1 MSRIRVLDEHIA
13 NQIAAGEVIE
23 RPASVMK
30 ELVENSVDAGATRI
44 DITVKEGGLE
54 LIRVQD
60 NGSGIAAE
68 DCETAFQRH
77 ATSKISSG
85 RDLFHIRSL
94 GFRGEA
100 LPSIAAV
107 AKVRCVTSAG
117 GDGLG
122 RLLVMEGG
130 RVREYADIAADQGTD
145 MTVTDLF
152 YNTPARLKYMKTVQT
167 ELGHIS
173 DYIYRMAL
181 AHPGI
186 AFSLRHNDNLM
197 LQTNGDGDMRQ
208 TAAAIYG
215 VSIAKALVPV
225 EGESP
230 DYRVTGYTA
239 KPEVTRANRYG
250 MTTIINGRYVRHFG
264 LNQAVMRAYHTLLPI
279 NRFPV
284 FMLRIEMDPSL
295 VDVNVHPAKLEVR
308 FSKETELLAW
318 IEQEVRRALGAM
330 SHIPKAVKREGK
342 GTAAVQEQLAFPATE
357 RRKSGS
363 EPTAWSA
370 AAPSTN
376 SEPARSDQASLP
388 GRSMLGSSRPA
399 KEQQRS
405 AYTSGASGSSG
416 AVRERQTALPN
427 GQGEE
432 IARRLYAPPQLPS
445 ARGQEERSDA
455 ASFHT
460 QHPEKEAEARSAE
473 QAQPAIQ
480 TDNASAS
487 EQAADSLPGLPKL
500 YPVGQVLGT
509 YIVAQ
514 NEEGMFLIDQH
525 AAHERI
531 HYELFYEKFGNPAE
545 ASQELLV
552 PITLE
557 FTPSE
562 AAALKDRFYYLE
574 QLGVYMEPFGGNTF
588 KVTSHPHWLPKGMEQ
603 QVIEELCEWLL
614 REKKAVDLAKFR
626 EASSILCACKAS
638 IKANQALS
646 IQECETLLDR
656 LRACNIP
663 YTCPHGRPIVIRFS
677 QYELEK
683 MFKRT
688 M

>member
-1 MSRIRVLDEHIA
+1 MSKIRVLDEHVA
-13 NQIAAGEVIE
+13 NQIAAGEVVE
-23 RPASVMK
+23 RPASVIK
-30 ELVENSVDAGATRI
+30 ELVENAVDASATRI

-77 ATSKISSG
+77 ATSKIANG
-85 RDLFHIRSL
+85 RDLFQIRSL

-107 AKVRCVTSAG
+107 AKVRCVTATG
-117 GDGLG
+117 ADGLG
-122 RLLVMEGG
+122 RLLAMEGG
-130 RVREYADIAADQGTD
+130 TVREYANIAADRGTD
-145 MTVTDLF
+145 ITVTELF

-186 AFSLRHNDNLM
+186 AFSLHHNDHLM

-215 VSIAKALVPV
+215 VSVAKALIRI
-225 EGESP
+225 EGENP
-230 DYRVTGYTA
+230 DYRVTGYAA

-250 MTTIINGRYVRHFG
+250 MTTIINGRYVRHYG
-264 LNQAVMRAYHTLLPI
+264 LNQAVLRAYHTLLPI
-279 NRFPV
+279 HRFPV
-284 FMLRIEMDPSL
+284 FVLRIEMDPAL

-308 FSKETELLAW
+308 FSKEPELVAW
-318 IEQEVRRALGAM
+318 IEREVKLALGAI
-330 SHIPKAVKREGK
+330 SHVPRAIKREGK
-342 GTAAVQEQLAFPATE
+342 GNAIVQEQLAFSVLEKQDNETRLDQQLPLAKHRSSETASNTGERESGQATSPSYGQKDGRPGYVPGPGGTGGVIHE
-357 RRKSGS
+357 RR
-363 EPTAWSA
+363 P
-370 AAPSTN
+370 
-376 SEPARSDQASLP
+376 ASLD
-388 GRSMLGSSRPA
+388 GR
-399 KEQQRS
+399 
-405 AYTSGASGSSG
+405 
-416 AVRERQTALPN
+416 
-427 GQGEE
+427 GEE
-432 IARRLYAPPQLPS
+432 IARRLYASPNRSTATHAEDVPRKELHHSPQMQNESERTWIP
-445 ARGQEERSDA
+445 ADRPEEQRSYDGD
-455 ASFHT
+455 
-460 QHPEKEAEARSAE
+460 AE
-473 QAQPAIQ
+473 QE
-480 TDNASAS
+480 S
-487 EQAADSLPGLPKL
+487 SLPGLPKL
-500 YPVGQVLGT
+500 YPVGQVMGT

-531 HYELFYEKFGNPAE
+531 HYELYYEKFGNPAE

-562 AAALKDRFYYLE
+562 AVVLQDRFYYLE

-588 KVTSHPHWLPKGMEQ
+588 KVTAHPHWLPKGLEQ

-614 REKKAVDLAKFR
+614 REKKAIDLAKFR

-646 IQECETLLDR
+646 NQECEMLLDR

-663 YTCPHGRPIVIRFS
+663 YTCPHGRPIVIRYS
-677 QYELEK
+677 KYELEK

>member
-1 MSRIRVLDEHIA
+1 MNKVRVLDEHIA

-30 ELVENSVDAGATRI
+30 ELVENAVDARSTRI
-44 DITVKEGGLE
+44 DITVQEGGLE

-77 ATSKISSG
+77 ATSKITNG
-85 RDLFHIRSL
+85 RDLFQIRSL

-107 AKVRCVTSAG
+107 SKVRCVTAAG
-117 GDGLG
+117 EDGLG
-122 RLLVMEGG
+122 RLLVIEGG
-130 RVREYADIAADQGTD
+130 TIREYADVAADRGTD

-181 AHPGI
+181 AHPHI
-186 AFSLRHNDNLM
+186 AFSLRHNGNMM

-215 VSIAKALVPV
+215 VSLAKSLIRV
-225 EGESP
+225 EGDSP
-230 DYRVTGYTA
+230 DYRVQGYAA

-250 MTTIINGRYVRHFG
+250 MTTIINGRYVRHYG

-279 NRFPV
+279 NRYPV

-308 FSKETELLAW
+308 FSKEPELVAW
-318 IEQEVRRALGAM
+318 IEQEVKQAIGAI

-342 GTAAVQEQLAFPATE
+342 GAAIVQEQLAFPSSEQRRNAQSESHSPSDNDAAGRGLRMEEPRYARPAQPGPTDNNRGAYAPSAGSAGGAINE
-357 RRKSGS
+357 RRSPVADG
-363 EPTAWSA
+363 
-370 AAPSTN
+370 
-376 SEPARSDQASLP
+376 D
-388 GRSMLGSSRPA
+388 
-399 KEQQRS
+399 
-405 AYTSGASGSSG
+405 
-416 AVRERQTALPN
+416 
-427 GQGEE
+427 GEE
-432 IARRLYAPPQLPS
+432 LARRLYAPPARASTAWTGTHSGEAVSDS
-445 ARGQEERSDA
+445 AGLESTTDIPIE
-455 ASFHT
+455 HT
-460 QHPEKEAEARSAE
+460 
-473 QAQPAIQ
+473 
-480 TDNASAS
+480 TDSAS
-487 EQAADSLPGLPKL
+487 MPGLPKL
-500 YPVGQVLGT
+500 YPVGQVMGT

-514 NEEGMFLIDQH
+514 NEDGMFLIDQH

-531 HYELFYEKFGNPAE
+531 HYELYYERFGNPVD

-552 PITLE
+552 PIALE

-562 AAALKDRFYYLE
+562 AAVLNDRFYYLE

-588 KVTSHPHWLPKGMEQ
+588 KVTAHPHWLPKGLEQ
-603 QVIEELCEWLL
+603 QVIEELCEWLI

-626 EASSILCACKAS
+626 EASSIMCACKAS

-646 IQECETLLDR
+646 NQECESLLDR
-656 LRACNIP
+656 LRACSIP
-663 YTCPHGRPIVIRFS
+663 YTCPHGRPIVIRYS
-677 QYELEK
+677 KAELDK